1 MAFRRGPRL
10 ILRAR
15 ILIRSAWAF
24 LGFRSAW
31 DWLELLRQLTLMVMS
46 GVIVGG
52 LLAVNEKVPWIART
66 AELLLVVA
74 VVRKPTCPRRGSH
87 PAPGAREPQG
97 GRVRY
102 SGLAG

>member
-46 GVIVGG
+46 GLIVGG
-52 LLAVNEKVPWIART
+52 LLAVNEKAPWIART

-74 VVRKPTCPRRGSH
+74 VVRELPPPARF
-87 PAPGAREPQG
+87 PFAPGAREPQG